1 MNPMNH
7 KTRLALVAVALAVMA
22 GSAFAG
28 TTGEEFQNLYSW
40 INNVVTGY
48 FGRAVSVAA
57 VGIGAIL
64 SIARV
69 NPIPI
74 LAGVGFAIFLQYTP
88 TIITGILTAV
98 I

>member
-1 MNPMNH
+1 MNR
-7 KTRLALVAVALAVMA
+7 KTQVALAGAALFLIA

-28 TTGEEFQNLYSW
+28 TTGDEFQQLYDW
-40 INNVVTGY
+40 IHEVVTGY
-48 FGRAVSVAA
+48 FGRAVAVAA

-74 LAGVGFAIFLQYTP
+74 LGGVGFAIFLQYTP
-88 TIITGILTAV
+88 TIITGILTAT

>member
-1 MNPMNH
+1 MNR
-7 KTRLALVAVALAVMA
+7 KTQLAIIAVALSVLA

-28 TTGEEFQNLYSW
+28 TTGTEFQNLYTW
-40 INNVVTGY
+40 TNNVVTGY
-48 FGRAVSVAA
+48 FGRTVAVAA
-57 VGIGAIL
+57 VGIGAIM

-88 TIITGILTAV
+88 TIITGILTAT

>member
-1 MNPMNH
+1 MNR
-7 KTRLALVAVALAVMA
+7 KTQAMLACATLLLVA
-22 GSAFAG
+22 GSAYAG
-28 TTGEEFQNLYSW
+28 TTGTEFQSLYTW

-57 VGIGAIL
+57 VGIGAIM

-88 TIITGILTAV
+88 TIITGILSAT